1 MNRYEPRR
9 FHPFVGIAA
18 AAMTALTF
26 ALSVGVPSSLA
37 PTGRDVALAANAKAR
52 ARGAIEVAIILP
64 RIDVVGL
71 RDTTVA
77 ERQQKPRV

>member
-1 MNRYEPRR
+1 MIRYQPRR

-26 ALSVGVPSSLA
+26 VLSVGVPSSLA
-37 PTGRDVALAANAKAR
+37 PTGGEAALAANAKAR
-52 ARGAIEVAIILP
+52 AIPAMEVAIILP
-64 RIDVVGL
+64 RIDVVGV

-77 ERQQKPRV
+77 ERHQKQRV